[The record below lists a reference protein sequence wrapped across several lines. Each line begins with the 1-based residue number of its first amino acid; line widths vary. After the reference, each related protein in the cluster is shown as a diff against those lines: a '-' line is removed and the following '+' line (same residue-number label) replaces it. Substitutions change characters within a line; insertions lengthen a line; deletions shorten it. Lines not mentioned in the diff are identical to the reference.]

1 MHEYIS
7 FYAIHEY
14 TYTCKYMYMYMY
26 LLALDK
32 GVGTLRAKI
41 GPISEMKQTLKN
53 ENTRFTECK
62 SV

>member
-1 MHEYIS
+1 MIYFPDMHDFDNFADRKCY
-7 FYAIHEY
+7 
-14 TYTCKYMYMYMY
+14 KY
-26 LLALDK
+26 K

>member
-1 MHEYIS
+1 MESLIEIRVFIIILFCNVVKGMGS
-7 FYAIHEY
+7 FQQ
-14 TYTCKYMYMYMY
+14 
-26 LLALDK
+26 LK